1 MNRSL
6 SVSLLAF
13 AGLLGSATVASA
25 QSVELRMATLAPTGS
40 QWEKTLSAGGVLVAS
55 GTKNRVTV
63 KYFADG
69 GQGDEVDYVR
79 KINAGQLD
87 GAAVTSTG
95 LAMIDP
101 SIKVLELPMMF
112 ADVKEMDYVR
122 NKMWKHFQKKFEK
135 KGYLLGQPGDVG
147 PIYFLSK
154 NKVESL
160 ADLKNQKVWRWG
172 DDDVT
177 KEMYSQLGLTG
188 VPLGVPEVEGN
199 LTGGKINACY
209 GPPLA
214 AMTLG
219 WTPPKVKY
227 MTKMSMAYGI
237 GATIIKLDALKNISA
252 DDQKVIAK
260 VEKKTA
266 KKLLK
271 AVRKDNDQSLKQMI
285 RKGVK
290 QVATSADMVT
300 DFTNAAQATW
310 KALVGKTYS
319 QDELDDVLK
328 YRDEYRAKHG
338 SATKTTA
345 AAKP

>member
-1 MNRSL
+1 MNKFA
-6 SVSLLAF
+6 VTFLAV
-13 AGLLGSATVASA
+13 AGLAATSGIAA
-25 QSVELRMATLAPTGS
+25 ADNVELRMATLAPTGS
-40 QWEKTLSAGGVLVAS
+40 RWEKTLSDGGS
-55 GTKNRVTV
+55 QIGTKTDNRVTV

-87 GAAVTSTG
+87 GAAVTTTG
-95 LAMIDP
+95 LSMIDP

-112 ADVKEMDYVR
+112 ETIEEMDYVR
-122 NKMWKHFQKKFEK
+122 KKMWKHFQKKFEK
-135 KGYLLGQPGDVG
+135 KGFQLGEPGDVG
-147 PIYFLSK
+147 WIYFLSK

-172 DDDVT
+172 DDDVV
-177 KEMYSQLGLTG
+177 KEMYKQLGLTG

-219 WTPPKVKY
+219 WSPPKIKY
-227 MTKMSMAYGI
+227 ITKMPMAYSI
-237 GATIIKLDALKNISA
+237 GATIIKLDALKSISKEDLKA
-252 DDQKVIAK
+252 IDKIQKTIS
-260 VEKKTA
+260 
-266 KKLLK
+266 KKLMK
-271 AVRKDNDQSLKQMI
+271 AVRKDNDQSLKQMK

-290 QVATSADMVT
+290 EVTVKDDMVS
-300 DFTNAAQATW
+300 DFRTAAEATW
-310 KALVGKTYS
+310 KSLVGKLYS

-328 YRDEYRAKHG
+328 YRDEYRAKKG
-338 SATKTTA
+338 K
-345 AAKP
+345 

>member
-1 MNRSL
+1 MAL
-6 SVSLLAF
+6 
-13 AGLLGSATVASA
+13 AGLGGSASVAA
-25 QSVELRMATLAPTGS
+25 ADNVELRMATLAPTGS
-40 QWEKTLSAGGVLVAS
+40 RWEKTLSDGGTQIA
-55 GTKNRVTV
+55 TKTSDRVTV

-69 GQGDEVDYVR
+69 GQGDEVDYIR

-87 GAAVTSTG
+87 GAAVTTTG

-112 ADVKEMDYVR
+112 ETVEEMDYVR
-122 NKMWKHFQKKFEK
+122 KKMWKHFQKKFEK
-135 KGYLLGQPGDVG
+135 KGFQLGEAGDVG
-147 PIYFLSK
+147 WIFFLSK

-172 DDDVT
+172 DDDVV
-177 KEMYSQLGLTG
+177 KEMYKQLGLTG

-227 MTKMSMAYGI
+227 ITSMPMAYGI
-237 GATIIKLDALKNISA
+237 GATVIKLDAIKNVSKDDLKAI
-252 DDQKVIAK
+252 DKIQKSV
-260 VEKKTA
+260 A
-266 KKLLK
+266 KKLKK
-271 AVRKDNDQSLKQMI
+271 AVRKDNDASLKQMK

-290 QVATSADMVT
+290 EVTVSEDMVKE
-300 DFTNAAQATW
+300 FAKAAEATW
-310 KALVGKTYS
+310 KALAGKLYT

-328 YRDEYRAKHG
+328 YRDEYRAK
-338 SATKTTA
+338 
-345 AAKP
+345 AAK

>member
-1 MNRSL
+1 MNKFA
-6 SVSLLAF
+6 VTFLAV
-13 AGLLGSATVASA
+13 AGLAATSGIAA
-25 QSVELRMATLAPTGS
+25 ADNVELRMATLAPTGS
-40 QWEKTLSAGGVLVAS
+40 RWEKTLSDGGS
-55 GTKNRVTV
+55 QIGTKTDNRVTV

-87 GAAVTSTG
+87 GAAVTTTG
-95 LAMIDP
+95 LSMIDP

-112 ADVKEMDYVR
+112 ETIEEMDYVR
-122 NKMWKHFQKKFEK
+122 KKMWKHFQKKFEK
-135 KGYLLGQPGDVG
+135 KGFQLGEPGDVG
-147 PIYFLSK
+147 WIYFLSK

-172 DDDVT
+172 DDDVV
-177 KEMYSQLGLTG
+177 KEMYKQLGLTG

-219 WTPPKVKY
+219 WSPPKIKY
-227 MTKMSMAYGI
+227 ITKMPMAYSI
-237 GATIIKLDALKNISA
+237 GATIIKLDALKSISKEDLKA
-252 DDQKVIAK
+252 IDKIQKTIS
-260 VEKKTA
+260 
-266 KKLLK
+266 KKLMK
-271 AVRKDNDQSLKQMI
+271 AVRKDNDQSLKQMK

-290 QVATSADMVT
+290 GVTVKDDMVS
-300 DFTNAAQATW
+300 DFRTAAEATW
-310 KALVGKTYS
+310 KSLVGKLYS

-328 YRDEYRAKHG
+328 YRDEYRAKKG
-338 SATKTTA
+338 K
-345 AAKP
+345 

>member
-13 AGLLGSATVASA
+13 AGLVGSASYAA
-25 QSVELRMATLAPTGS
+25 ADNVELRMATLAPTGS
-40 QWEKTLSAGGVLVAS
+40 QWEKTLSAGGVQIGK
-55 GTKNRVTV
+55 GTEDRVTV

-69 GQGDEVDYVR
+69 GQGDEVDYIR

-101 SIKVLELPMMF
+101 SISVLQLPMMF

-122 NKMWKHFQKKFEK
+122 KKMWKHFQKKFEK
-135 KGYLLGQPGDVG
+135 KGYLLGEPGDVG

-160 ADLKNQKVWRWG
+160 ADLKNQKVWRWS
-172 DDDVT
+172 DDAVT
-177 KEMYSQLGLTG
+177 KEMYSQLGVSG

-227 MTKMSMAYGI
+227 ITKMSMAYGI
-237 GATIIKLDALKNISA
+237 GATVIKLDALKNVSA
-252 DDQKVIAK
+252 DDRKVITK
-260 VEKKTA
+260 VEKKVA
-266 KKLLK
+266 KGLLK
-271 AVRKDNDQSLKQMI
+271 SVRKDNDQSLKQMK
-285 RKGVK
+285 RKGIKVVD
-290 QVATSADMVT
+290 QSEDMIAAFAT
-300 DFTNAAQATW
+300 AAEATW
-310 KALVGKTYS
+310 KALAGKLYS
-319 QDELDDVLK
+319 QDELDDVIK
-328 YRDEYRAKHG
+328 YRDEYRAK
-338 SATKTTA
+338 
-345 AAKP
+345 AKK

>member
-6 SVSLLAF
+6 TVSLLAF
-13 AGLLGSATVASA
+13 AGLLGTASVAA
-25 QSVELRMATLAPTGS
+25 ADTVELRMATLAPTGS
-40 QWEKTLSAGGVLVAS
+40 RWEKTLSDG
-55 GTKNRVTV
+55 GTKVADGTESRVTV

-69 GQGDEVDYVR
+69 GQGDEVDYIR

-87 GAAVTSTG
+87 GAAVTTTG

-112 ADVKEMDYVR
+112 TDVKEMDYVR
-122 NKMWKHFQKKFEK
+122 KKMWKHFQKKFEK
-135 KGYLLGQPGDVG
+135 KGFLLGEPGDVG

-172 DDDVT
+172 DDDVV
-177 KEMYSQLGLTG
+177 KEMYSQLGLSG
-188 VPLGVPEVEGN
+188 VALGVPEVEGN

-227 MTKMSMAYGI
+227 ITKMSMAYGI
-237 GATIIKLDALKNISA
+237 GATVIKLDALKNVSDA
-252 DDQKVIAK
+252 DKKVIKKA
-260 VEKKTA
+260 EKKVA
-266 KKLLK
+266 KALLK
-271 AVRKDNDQSLKQMI
+271 AVRKDNDQSLKQMK

-290 QVATSADMVT
+290 EVTVKDDMVS
-300 DFTNAAQATW
+300 DFRTAAEATW
-310 KALVGKTYS
+310 KSLVGKLYS

-328 YRDEYRAKHG
+328 YRDEYRAKKG
-338 SATKTTA
+338 K
-345 AAKP
+345 